1 MRIGAEIAAF
11 VTRRRGREV
20 LLLHRA
26 PAQGGYW
33 HVVAGAIEP
42 GENAPQAAIEPGEN
56 APQAAKRELHEET
69 GLEAAVF
76 GGLEVTEWA
85 DAVTGKPVERPSSD
99 DGSWIG
105 MRATCFSV
113 TAADDWEPTLDWEH
127 DGHRWCSPTEAFQ
140 ALRWRGTAQALRKLT
155 AIEP

>member
-1 MRIGAEIAAF
+1 VRTGAEIAAF

-33 HVVAGAIEP
+33 HVVAG
-42 GENAPQAAIEPGEN
+42 AIEPGEN

-140 ALRWRGTAQALRKLT
+140 AQRWPGTAQALRKLT

>member
-1 MRIGAEIAAF
+1 VRTGAEIAAF

-20 LLLHRA
+20 LLFHRA

-33 HVVAGAIEP
+33 HVVAG
-42 GENAPQAAIEPGEN
+42 AIEPGEN

-140 ALRWRGTAQALRKLT
+140 ALRGGGLLKHSGS
-155 AIEP
+155 

>member
-1 MRIGAEIAAF
+1 
-11 VTRRRGREV
+11 
-20 LLLHRA
+20 
-26 PAQGGYW
+26 
-33 HVVAGAIEP
+33 VVAG
-42 GENAPQAAIEPGEN
+42 AIEPGEN

-140 ALRWRGTAQALRKLT
+140 ALRWPGTAQALRKLT